1 VYIGSHG
8 HDNLDDYNL
17 ILPSTTYLEKE
28 STYMNF
34 TGLIQKSGSLVSAL
48 PNIRNA
54 SDILNMFLIYLS
66 KQGQADSLMKSG
78 NSSSKSQT
86 KILNNKNAMH
96 SISGIDFHIGTLEKK
111 SFNKSSPD
119 IDKYFTS
126 NEFSKSSKTMNAV
139 QKMNDKSSYF
149 SKN

>member
-8 HDNLDDYNL
+8 HDNLDNYNL

-34 TGLIQKSGSLVSAL
+34 TGLMQKSGSLVSTL

-54 SDILNMFLIYLS
+54 SDIINMFLIYIS
-66 KQGQADSLMKSG
+66 KQRQADSFMKSVNQLS
-78 NSSSKSQT
+78 NSQK
-86 KILNNKNAMH
+86 KILNNKNAVH
-96 SISGIDFHIGTLEKK
+96 DIDGIDFHIETVDKIG
-111 SFNKSSPD
+111 FNKSLSD

-139 QKMNDKSSYF
+139 QKMNKKSSYF